1 MRFQTRFLFA
11 MSALLVAGVL
21 SLPATAREAAS
32 DTASHNTTLVRDA
45 FDAWRNGTGSVFDLL
60 HDDVQWH
67 IAGTS
72 PVSGTHRSKAAF
84 MTDAVVPINARLSTP
99 ISPAIRHVVAQGD
112 AVVVLWDG
120 VATAIDGNTYRNS
133 YAWHMVLEDDRIVRV
148 IAFLDTWALDELM
161 R

>member
-1 MRFQTRFLFA
+1 MRFHTRSLRA
-11 MSALLVAGVL
+11 IAAILLVATL
-21 SLPATAREAAS
+21 SLPATAREPEP
-32 DTASHNTTLVRDA
+32 DTALHNTALVRAA
-45 FDAWRNGTGSVFDLL
+45 FDAWRTGTGSVFDLL
-60 HDDVQWH
+60 HDDVEWH
-67 IAGTS
+67 IAGNS

-84 MTDAVVPINARLSTP
+84 MADAVVPINARLSTP
-99 ISPAIRHVVAQGD
+99 ISPTVRHLVAQGD

-120 VATAIDGNTYRNS
+120 VATTINGGTYRNS